1 MGKAYLS
8 GRTALARALAA
19 VTILL
24 GVALALPVLPAE
36 ASSVP
41 TNGTDVGGMNLSAY
55 CSGLGFSGSG
65 LRRAQIG
72 ADAAYNNWICL
83 KSGSTKKI
91 PIDLN
96 AACSKTFAQRPLL
109 AETPNSDDAFAWHCY
124 QTASSMPQGLTGT
137 TVGCNFI
144 VASADDVCTAT
155 VTDNGVPS
163 RTPTGQVDFYSS
175 GGGTFTS
182 GQSCQLGNPSGTA
195 ASCRVTFVP
204 PSGAAPVFL
213 AGAYGGDSGPHSTS
227 SGVAKVLSLDTAQ
240 VITASGNG
248 TTHGSNVNVGVDCKI
263 PCEIFAELDPSSAAA
278 AAIVA
283 RAHVLGNGKIMLLHA
298 GRGTLKI
305 KLTAAEL
312 QKLKQH
318 HIHQFKARLKLT
330 IKSLSGRVLDHRT
343 MVITV
348 HVR

>member
-65 LRRAQIG
+65 LRRAQNG

-83 KSGSTKKI
+83 KSGSTEKI

-124 QTASSMPQGLTGT
+124 QTSSSTPQGLTGT
-137 TVGCNFI
+137 IVGCNFI

-155 VTDNGVPS
+155 VTDDGVPS
-163 RTPTGQVDFYSS
+163 
-175 GGGTFTS
+175 
-182 GQSCQLGNPSGTA
+182 
-195 ASCRVTFVP
+195 
-204 PSGAAPVFL
+204 
-213 AGAYGGDSGPHSTS
+213 
-227 SGVAKVLSLDTAQ
+227 K
-240 VITASGNG
+240 
-248 TTHGSNVNVGVDCKI
+248 
-263 PCEIFAELDPSSAAA
+263 AEL
-278 AAIVA
+278 
-283 RAHVLGNGKIMLLHA
+283 H
-298 GRGTLKI
+298 
-305 KLTAAEL
+305 
-312 QKLKQH
+312 KLKH
-318 HIHQFKARLKLT
+318 RHIHQFKARLKLT
-330 IKSLSGRVLDHRT
+330 IESLSGRVLDSRT
-343 MVITV
+343 MLITV